1 MTIYL
6 KFPDVDTAASSLTD
20 AGFQVSEYNDHCSNG
35 SVWGT
40 LFYIPD
46 TANATEEGAPVLD
59 GYFCNL
65 YDCDECPDSLAG
77 YVVPAPATPYNV
89 RA

>member
-6 KFPDVDTAASSLTD
+6 KFPDVDTAVSSLTNE
-20 AGFQVSEYNDHCSNG
+20 GFQVSEYSDHCSNG

-46 TANATEEGAPVLD
+46 GETVLD

-65 YDCDECPDSLAG
+65 YDCDECPDELVG
-77 YVVPAPATPYNV
+77 YEVPAPATPYNV
-89 RA
+89 VA